1 MTRRVAAPGLT
12 VKVPLTPALKPVAVA
27 VSCLLVP
34 AESIRKSV
42 KAAAP
47 LPLPMSRVAVPVSG
61 PLPEPR
67 FTVTFRLPGKPIV
80 ELLPKGSW
88 DLTTGCVPKTEPA
101 VALAGL
107 VVKASRSAVA
117 ALTAMGVEVALVRL
131 PLLKR
136 RVMLVARLCARLV

>member
-1 MTRRVAAPGLT
+1 MTRRVAASGLT

-42 KAAAP
+42 KAAV
-47 LPLPMSRVAVPVSG
+47 PLPMSRVAVPVNG
-61 PLPEPR
+61 PLPELR
-67 FTVTFRLPGKPIV
+67 VTVTFRLAGKPIV
-80 ELLPKGSW
+80 ELLPKGSC

-131 PLLKR
+131 QIGR
-136 RVMLVARLCARLV
+136 